1 MTPYRT
7 RFAPSPTGELHLGH
21 AYSAWVAWQAASC
34 NPSHFVLRIDDL
46 DFTRC
51 HDHFRQSQIDDLHWL
66 GLSWEAAP
74 LLQSARMDRYQQ
86 ALDYLQDEG
95 LIYPCYLTRREVDAI
110 LSAPQETS
118 LKDALSDKE
127 LSDRAQK
134 GTKAAW
140 RLDTAQLKQRSL
152 PTSWHDMSDGTQ
164 PLSLDAMGD
173 VVIARR
179 DIGASYHLSV
189 VLDDFDSEITLVT
202 RGADLMAET
211 PVQILLHH
219 LLDLP
224 VPHYAH
230 HALVRDDTG
239 KRLAKRDDARALKT
253 YRDQGESPENVI
265 NLSQSLAK

>member
-1 MTPYRT
+1 MTDYRT

-34 NPSHFVLRIDDL
+34 DPSRFLLRIDDL

-51 HDHFRQSQIDDLHWL
+51 QDQFRHSQIDDLHWL
-66 GLSWEAAP
+66 GLSWDAAP
-74 LLQSARMDRYQQ
+74 LHQSARMDRYQQ
-86 ALDYLQDEG
+86 ALRFLQDEG

-118 LKDALSDKE
+118 LKGALSDTE
-127 LSDRAQK
+127 QSDRAGS

-140 RLDTAQLKQRSL
+140 RLDMAQIKHRSF
-152 PTSWHDMSDGTQ
+152 PTSWQDLAYGEQ
-164 PLSLDAMGD
+164 RLSLDAIGD

-189 VLDDFDSEITLVT
+189 VLDDYDSQITLVT
-202 RGADLMAET
+202 RGADLIAET

-219 LLDLP
+219 LLNLP

-230 HALVRDDTG
+230 HALVRDEAG

-253 YRDQGESPENVI
+253 YRNQGQSPEYVV
-265 NLSQSLAK
+265 NLSQSLIK